1 MYIKYIHVTYICVIM
16 IFFFSFS
23 YGEESE
29 SILHSVMS
37 NSATLWTIACQVL
50 LSMEF
55 SSQEYWSGLPL
66 PSPEDLPDPGI
77 EPRSPALQ
85 EDSLQSEPPGK
96 PMEKK

>member
-77 EPRSPALQ
+77 ETRSPALQ

>member
-16 IFFFSFS
+16 IFVSFS
-23 YGEESE
+23 YGEEGE
-29 SILHSVMS
+29 SISHSVMS
-37 NSATLWTIACQVL
+37 TSATPWTIACQVL

-55 SSQEYWSGLPL
+55 SRQEYWSGLPF
-66 PSPEDLPDPGI
+66 PSPRDLPDPEI

-85 EDSLQSEPPGK
+85 EDSLQSEPPGE

>member
-16 IFFFSFS
+16 IFVSFS
-23 YGEESE
+23 YGEEGE
-29 SILHSVMS
+29 SISHSVMS
-37 NSATLWTIACQVL
+37 TSATPWTIACQVL

-55 SSQEYWSGLPL
+55 SRQEYWSGLPF
-66 PSPEDLPDPGI
+66 PSPGNLPDPEI

-85 EDSLQSEPPGK
+85 EDSLQSEPPGE